1 VSSGSNHSGPKGS
14 PPASHER
21 KRRIL
26 DEDFAGRNTMTRKK
40 ASQQPSSGETEII
53 KLEIV
58 LKCDVAGTV
67 EAVGSSLSSIHVPGV
82 EIDII
87 QSGVGNITKSDV
99 LMAQTASRLVI
110 GFNVGTMPKLEQHIK
125 EHGVEVR
132 LYETIYSIT
141 EDIKK
146 IANNLKAKEPEE
158 IITGKA
164 KIIAT
169 FSKGAIIGCEV
180 TEGNLELGKNFRVI
194 TAMGPAYIAKIT
206 SLQIERKNVKL
217 AKSGQQVG
225 IKISDWKKAKVGD
238 LIECFET
245 VNPSGGGSWRPR
257 SGVFRSKG

>member
-1 VSSGSNHSGPKGS
+1 VGAASSR
-14 PPASHER
+14 ER
-21 KRRIL
+21 KRRIF
-26 DEDFAGRNTMTRKK
+26 DEDFAGRSNMTRKN
-40 ASQQPSSGETEII
+40 ASQQHLPGETEII

-67 EAVGSSLSSIHVPGV
+67 EAVGSSLASIHVPGV

-99 LMAQTASRLVI
+99 LMAQTGSRLVI
-110 GFNVGTMPKLEQHIK
+110 GFNVDTMPKLEQHIK

-132 LYETIYSIT
+132 LYDTVYTIT

-206 SLQIERKNVKL
+206 SLQIERNH
-217 AKSGQQVG
+217 AKVGKTGQQVG
-225 IKISDWKKAKVGD
+225 IKIPDWKKAKVGD

-245 VNPSGGGSWRPR
+245 VNPSGGDPWRTR
-257 SGVFRSKG
+257 SGVFRSKA

>member
-1 VSSGSNHSGPKGS
+1 MP
-14 PPASHER
+14 
-21 KRRIL
+21 
-26 DEDFAGRNTMTRKK
+26 RKK
-40 ASQQPSSGETEII
+40 ASRQLPPGEAEMI

-67 EAVGSSLSSIHVPGV
+67 EAVGSSLASLHVPGV
-82 EIDII
+82 EVDII

-99 LMAQTASRLVI
+99 LMAQTGSRLVI
-110 GFNVGTMPKLEQHIK
+110 GFNVAAMPKLEPHIK
-125 EHGVEVR
+125 VHGVEVR
-132 LYETIYSIT
+132 LYETIYTIT

-146 IANNLKAKEPEE
+146 IANNLKAREPEE
-158 IITGKA
+158 IITGRA
-164 KIIAT
+164 KVIAT

-194 TAMGPAYIAKIT
+194 TAMGPAYSAKIT

-217 AKSGQQVG
+217 AKIGQQVG

-245 VNPSGGGSWRPR
+245 VNPSGGGPWRPR
-257 SGVFRSKG
+257 SGVFRSRA